1 VLFGKRRAYQRK
13 VAVAEF
19 DAVVSGDIYVFAP
32 RDDRLLPELLPFIFL
47 SERYFQ
53 YAVETSAGSL
63 SPRTRWKHLAKFEFD
78 LPPLDQQRCIAE
90 VLWAVDEAYC
100 EAADMTEKSAM
111 FRRSYLH
118 SVFANPNGNDCL
130 PIRGTGFVQLGR
142 QRSPK
147 HQTGIMAKP
156 YLRVANVFDAYF
168 DYNDVLKMDFDKRD
182 FETYCLQKGD
192 ILLNEGQSRELVGR
206 CAIFDGAIEDCC
218 FQNTL
223 IRYRAG
229 GKVLT
234 EYAYAYFQYCFNF
247 GVFAAV
253 ASQTTSVA
261 HLGADRFGALLMP
274 VPPKEERGKIA
285 HEYRR
290 LCQTEFCLIRHLKK
304 IQDFQKNIIE
314 SLM

>member
-1 VLFGKRRAYQRK
+1 
-13 VAVAEF
+13 
-19 DAVVSGDIYVFAP
+19 
-32 RDDRLLPELLPFIFL
+32 
-47 SERYFQ
+47 
-53 YAVETSAGSL
+53 
-63 SPRTRWKHLAKFEFD
+63 
-78 LPPLDQQRCIAE
+78 
-90 VLWAVDEAYC
+90 
-100 EAADMTEKSAM
+100 
-111 FRRSYLH
+111 
-118 SVFANPNGNDCL
+118 
-130 PIRGTGFVQLGR
+130 
-142 QRSPK
+142 
-147 HQTGIMAKP
+147 MAKP

-206 CAIFDGAIEDCC
+206 CAIFYGAIEDCC

-274 VPPKEERGKIA
+274 VPPKEEQGKIA

-314 SLM
+314 SLV

>member
-1 VLFGKRRAYQRK
+1 
-13 VAVAEF
+13 
-19 DAVVSGDIYVFAP
+19 
-32 RDDRLLPELLPFIFL
+32 
-47 SERYFQ
+47 
-53 YAVETSAGSL
+53 
-63 SPRTRWKHLAKFEFD
+63 
-78 LPPLDQQRCIAE
+78 
-90 VLWAVDEAYC
+90 VDEAYC